1 MVRFPGIQH
10 VAKNIYEQHEL
21 LELGLRSLMLLH
33 LEVEPLNGKESTVEA
48 A

>member
-21 LELGLRSLMLLH
+21 LELGLPNVMLLD
-33 LEVEPLNGKESTVEA
+33 LEPLNGKERGVQ
-48 A
+48 